1 MRQRLFAILPSTEFT
16 IACGAVLGATAR
28 VVLGTLSRP
37 VPAAGL
43 PLGTLIV
50 NLLGC
55 LLIGVVQT
63 LLLERTGMRRGLQ
76 LFVSV
81 GFLGGLT
88 TFSSVSVES
97 VRLIQ
102 SGALL
107 LFVIYQL
114 LSLLGGALM
123 VTLGMALAHR
133 LGRLF
138 GPQQRP

>member
-1 MRQRLFAILPSTEFT
+1 MRYRLFAILPSTELT
-16 IACGAVLGATAR
+16 IACGAVLGATTR
-28 VVLGTLSRP
+28 VAIGELSRP
-37 VPAAGL
+37 VPSVGL
-43 PLGTLIV
+43 PIGTLIV

-63 LLLERTGMRRGLQ
+63 LLLELIGMRRRLQ

-102 SGALL
+102 SGAFL
-107 LFVIYQL
+107 LFVSYQI

-123 VTLGMALAHR
+123 AVVGILLTHR
-133 LGRLF
+133 LYQLF
-138 GPQQRP
+138 GQQQRP

>member
-1 MRQRLFAILPSTEFT
+1 MRHRLFAILPSTEFT

-28 VVLGTLSRP
+28 VAIGELSRP
-37 VPAAGL
+37 VPSAGL

-63 LLLERTGMRRGLQ
+63 LLFELAGMRRHLQ
-76 LFVSV
+76 LFISV

-102 SGALL
+102 AGAFL
-107 LFVIYQL
+107 LFISYQL

-123 VTLGMALAHR
+123 VALGSTLALG
-133 LGRLF
+133 LCQLF
-138 GPQQRP
+138 GQPRRP

>member
-1 MRQRLFAILPSTEFT
+1 MQ
-16 IACGAVLGATAR
+16 
-28 VVLGTLSRP
+28 
-37 VPAAGL
+37 
-43 PLGTLIV
+43 
-50 NLLGC
+50 
-55 LLIGVVQT
+55 
-63 LLLERTGMRRGLQ
+63 RGLQ

-107 LFVIYQL
+107 LFVSYQL

-123 VTLGMALAHR
+123 VALGMALAHR

-138 GPQQRP
+138 SPQQRP